1 MRSSGHIDSGLSGTG
16 VFLAVSLV
24 VTAVLVAVFVA
35 PWSDDE
41 PDGRAT
47 DSAGAVVDE
56 TDETDETAAEAACD
70 PVLSQPADKNRH
82 IDDRPLTYPEPPSF
96 GHHSSRWA
104 VLSPP
109 FYSVADRPDVAV
121 LVHNLEHGYN
131 ILWYDETVVDDATAL
146 AQVRTMAREYAG
158 RDRDPA
164 RAFIAAPWT
173 VQDGGS
179 MPEGRHYALTHWYA
193 DPDDRSRSRQDEV
206 GYTMYCS
213 SVTPDVVRQ
222 WMRDYPL
229 EDSPEGHPVN
239 M

>member
-1 MRSSGHIDSGLSGTG
+1 MRSGGRIESGRSGTG

-24 VTAVLVAVFVA
+24 VTAALVVVFVA

-41 PDGRAT
+41 PDDRAT
-47 DSAGAVVDE
+47 DPAGAVADE
-56 TDETDETAAEAACD
+56 TDEPAAEAACA
-70 PVLSQPADKNRH
+70 PVLRQPADKNRH
-82 IDDRPLTYPEPPSF
+82 IDDRALTYPGPPSF

-104 VLSPP
+104 VLSRP
-109 FYSVADRPDVAV
+109 FYSVAGRPEVAV

-131 ILWYDETVVDDATAL
+131 ILWYDETVADDATAL
-146 AQVRTMAREYAG
+146 AQVRTIAREYAG
-158 RDRDPA
+158 RERDPA

-173 VQDGGS
+173 PQDGGS
-179 MPEGRHYALTHWYA
+179 MPEDRHYALTHWSA

-229 EDSPEGHPVN
+229 EDAPEGHPAN